1 MSAQR
6 SDNQTY
12 FPDFSAYVSELT
24 FDHTACYTVKNEI
37 PNLLAFA

>member
-1 MSAQR
+1 MSAKR
-6 SDNQTY
+6 SDIQTY

-24 FDHTACYTVKNEI
+24 FDHTACYTVKNEV